1 MNLLREYIREFLI
14 TEYSPA
20 HSPEKRIV
28 YRGMKITMPSAK
40 LAGLVR
46 KYVRTGEVSG
56 ASPNELV
63 RFVLGQLRN
72 ESTGGSWSLDF
83 DVAASFAGAWEATNR
98 GKELHVIFQAVVDEE
113 AGYDPQAADEEPG
126 MFYDESEVRFKP
138 GTEIPLTGIY
148 VFIKSKNEWDKQRAQ
163 YIPLMI
169 KSEDNP
175 MMVKA

>member
-14 TEYSPA
+14 TENSTAPSP
-20 HSPEKRIV
+20 KKKIV
-28 YRGMKITMPSAK
+28 YRGMKITMPSAS

-56 ASPNELV
+56 VSPNELV

-83 DVAASFAGAWEATNR
+83 DVATSFAGAWEATNR
-98 GKELHVIFQAVVDEE
+98 GKELHVIFKAAVGEE

-169 KSEDNP
+169 KAEDNP

>member
-1 MNLLREYIREFLI
+1 MSLIREYIRSSLI
-14 TEYSPA
+14 AEYSHAP
-20 HSPEKRIV
+20 PGKRNI

-46 KYVRTGEVSG
+46 KYVRTRDAS
-56 ASPNELV
+56 AISPNELARLV
-63 RFVLGQLRN
+63 FGQLQN
-72 ESTGGSWSLDF
+72 ESIGESWSLDF
-83 DVAASFAGAWEATNR
+83 GVAANFAGAWEATNR
-98 GKELHVIFQAVVDEE
+98 GKELYVIFQAVIDEE

-148 VFIKSKNEWDKQRAQ
+148 VFIKSKNQYAKQRSQ
-163 YIPLMI
+163 YFPLI
-169 KSEDNP
+169 KKVQGNP